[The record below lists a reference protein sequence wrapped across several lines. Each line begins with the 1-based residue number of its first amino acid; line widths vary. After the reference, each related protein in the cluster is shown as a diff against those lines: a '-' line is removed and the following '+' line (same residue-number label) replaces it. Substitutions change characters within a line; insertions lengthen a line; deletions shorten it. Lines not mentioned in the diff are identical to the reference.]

1 MGEQPGY
8 IPPEAQKSIA
18 RRDHLGPRLMREV
31 TRGPSD
37 EFLEKRA
44 EWMIGNSK
52 IGEYLRPKIVFEDR
66 LAGKVEKGVSV
77 LAVGAGKGHEIDEMD
92 SILPGSKI
100 TGLDPHDFYAPPVEK
115 RIRELSHNAKY
126 LGADS
131 RAEQIAGIHDQSQDG
146 VTLFFTLHHTDQ
158 NDLPKIFSEVNRVL
172 KDDGYVFIAEDL
184 VDSAAEEQTAEHMDR
199 IMNIEL
205 SKNSPHNY
213 QSMESLKKTFS
224 EHGFDVVEANEVKPG
239 KVKHGF
245 FVLKKQAV
253 HQ

>member
-1 MGEQPGY
+1 MVERPSY
-8 IPPEAQKSIA
+8 VPPEAQKPIA
-18 RRDHLGPRLMREV
+18 RRDNFGPSLMREV

-44 EWMIGNSK
+44 EWMIENSK
-52 IGEYLRPKIVFEDR
+52 IGDYLRPKIVFEDR

-100 TGLDPHDFYAPPVEK
+100 TGLDPHDFYAPPVAE
-115 RIRELSHNAKY
+115 RIRELSHDASY
-126 LGADS
+126 LGTDS
-131 RAEQIAGIHDQSQDG
+131 RAEDMAGLHDQSQDG
-146 VTLFFTLHHTDQ
+146 VTLFFTLHHTEQKDF
-158 NDLPKIFSEVNRVL
+158 PKIFSEVNRVL
-172 KDDGYVFIAEDL
+172 KDDGYVFIAEDI
-184 VDSAAEEQTAEHMDR
+184 VESAEEKNQAENMDR
-199 IMNIEL
+199 LMNIEL

-213 QSMESLKKTFS
+213 QSMESWKKTFS
-224 EHGFDVVEANEVKPG
+224 EHGFDVVEENEVKPG

>member
-146 VTLFFTLHHTDQ
+146 VTLFFTRHHISIFLHQ
-158 NDLPKIFSEVNRVL
+158 SASVL
-172 KDDGYVFIAEDL
+172 LIVFIFPPKSIGILPVIWSYFCETNPT
-184 VDSAAEEQTAEHMDR
+184 VNTH
-199 IMNIEL
+199 IT
-205 SKNSPHNY
+205 K
-213 QSMESLKKTFS
+213 
-224 EHGFDVVEANEVKPG
+224 
-239 KVKHGF
+239 
-245 FVLKKQAV
+245 
-253 HQ
+253 